1 MARFNVHAGHCPQGQ
16 GASGAVGLL
25 QESVEDRKV
34 KNRVISALR
43 AAGNTVFDCT
53 CDENTTQ
60 NGCLQKI
67 VAKCNANSVDWDVS
81 IHLNAGGGSGVEA
94 WCYNEKTKDLA
105 TKICANV
112 SAALGIA
119 NRGVKYT
126 KSLYVLKHTKAPAL
140 LVECAFVDS
149 QTDFNRWD
157 ADKCGDAIA
166 SALHGA
172 TISGAASNVGTS
184 AAAPTQAPA
193 AKPATKGDDWIRRL
207 QTECNKQGF
216 SNQRVDGIAG
226 KNTLAGCPT
235 CKKGSKGNITKLLQ
249 ERLNAFGFNCGNAD
263 GIFGQ
268 NTKNAVISFQKSK
281 GLSADGIVGQNTWK
295 ALLGL

>member
-81 IHLNAGGGSGVEA
+81 IHLNAGGGTGVEV

-172 TISGAASNVGTS
+172 TISGAVSNTGTS
-184 AAAPTQAPA
+184 AAAPAESA
-193 AKPATKGDDWIRRL
+193 VVKGDDWVRRL

-216 SNQRVDGIAG
+216 SNQKVDGIAG

-235 CKKGSKGNITKLLQ
+235 CEKGSRGNITKLLQ
-249 ERLNAFGFNCGNAD
+249 ERLNMFGFSCGNAD
-263 GIFGQ
+263 GIFGIL
-268 NTKNAVISFQKSK
+268 TKNAVLAFQKSK